1 MEATVAD
8 KRGLARI
15 GARAL
20 GGIVGAGVAVVAI
33 AGATLLPLP
42 DFAIGAPSKTVRPV
56 AADQQRVCPGPVL
69 ALAADAGSATQASP
83 IGQASSSYGTDGPD
97 VQVRGLKPDSDAD
110 SSSDAPQALTVSTPQ
125 GASTPPLFAG
135 AQVQTVTSDDLAGLA
150 AAACAEP
157 AADTW
162 LVAGATS
169 LGQTSLVL
177 LANPTS
183 VDATVSLSIYTETGV
198 VSAPGATGI
207 TVPAGG
213 QKVIPLAGLAPAA
226 AAPVVHVQT
235 TGGEVVATMQQS
247 FEQGIQPQGVE
258 LTGGTGAPSRQQI
271 ISGMTIV
278 NLAAVTA
285 AESGENVGVEFPALR
300 IFVPGSTDADVTVG
314 VVGEEGTAAGT
325 SHAQTVKAGNVAE
338 IPLDD
343 LKDGSYTVTVNS
355 SVPVVAAARTTRIGA
370 SKRDFSW
377 FVSSS
382 PLNDTL
388 LAAVPNGPGGALH
401 FANAG
406 EEDRTV
412 TITPAGGKATTLVVP
427 AEGSAHVPVTATRYT
442 IDGAEGLRA
451 SVSFG
456 ADGASSTFALA
467 PPGPL
472 AAPIEVYPR

>member
-1 MEATVAD
+1 MAD
-8 KRGLARI
+8 RRGLARI

-20 GGIVGAGVAVVAI
+20 GGLIGAAVAVVAI

-97 VQVRGLKPDSDAD
+97 VQVRSLKPDSDAD
-110 SSSDAPQALTVSTPQ
+110 SRDQAPQALTVSTPQ
-125 GASTPPLFAG
+125 GATAPPLFAG
-135 AQVQTVTSDDLAGLA
+135 AQLETAASDDLAGLA

-157 AADTW
+157 SADSW
-162 LVAGATS
+162 LVAGSTA
-169 LGQTSLVL
+169 LGQTSLLL

-183 VDATVSLSIYTETGV
+183 VDATVSLSIYSETGTI
-198 VSAPGATGI
+198 SAPGATGI

-213 QKVIPLAGLAPAA
+213 QKVVPLAGLAPGA

-235 TGGEVVATMQQS
+235 SGGEVVATMQQS
-247 FEQGIQPQGVE
+247 YEQGIQPQGVE
-258 LTGGTGAPSRQQI
+258 LTGATGGPSRQQI
-271 ISGMTIV
+271 ISGVTIAS
-278 NLAAVTA
+278 LAAVTA
-285 AESGENVGVEFPALR
+285 AESGESVGVEFPALR
-300 IFVPGSTDADVTVG
+300 IFVPGTTDADVTVG

-355 SVPVVAAARTTRIGA
+355 SVPVVVAARTTTIAGA
-370 SKRDFSW
+370 KRDFAW
-377 FVSSS
+377 FVSSD
-382 PLNDTL
+382 PLASTL
-388 LAAVPNGPGGALH
+388 LATVPDGAPATLH
-401 FANAG
+401 LANPG

-412 TITPAGGKATTLVVP
+412 SVQSVSGAPARLVVP
-427 AEGSAHVPVTATRYT
+427 AEGAANIAVRATQYT
-442 IDGAEGLRA
+442 ISDADGLRG
-451 SVSFG
+451 SISFDAPG
-456 ADGASSTFALA
+456 ANATLPLA

-472 AAPIEVYPR
+472 ASPIVVYPR

>member
-1 MEATVAD
+1 MAD

-20 GGIVGAGVAVVAI
+20 GGLVGAAVAVVAI
-33 AGATLLPLP
+33 GGATLLPLP
-42 DFAIGAPSKTVRPV
+42 RFAIGAPSTTVRPV
-56 AADQQRVCPGPVL
+56 AADQQRVCPGPIL
-69 ALAADAGSATQASP
+69 ALAADAGAATQPSP
-83 IGQASSSYGTDGPD
+83 IGQASTRYGTDGPD
-97 VQVRGLKPDSDAD
+97 VQVRSLKPDSDAA
-110 SSSDAPQALTVSTPQ
+110 SRSEAPQTLTVATPQ
-125 GASTPPLFAG
+125 GATSSPLFAG
-135 AQVQTVTSDDLAGLA
+135 AQVQTATSDDLAGLA

-162 LVAGATS
+162 LVAGSTA

-183 VDATVSLSIYTETGV
+183 VDATVSLSIYTETGT

-226 AAPVVHVQT
+226 AAPVVRVQT

-258 LTGGTGAPSRQQI
+258 LTGATGAPSRQQI
-271 ISGMTIV
+271 IPGLTIA

-285 AESGENVGVEFPALR
+285 AESGESVGVQFPALR
-300 IFVPGSTDADVTVG
+300 IFVPGDTDADVTVG

-338 IPLDD
+338 IPLDN

-355 SVPVVAAARTTRIGA
+355 SVPVVAAARTTTIGT
-370 SKRDFSW
+370 STRDFAW
-377 FVSSS
+377 FVSSAPIGDS
-382 PLNDTL
+382 L
-388 LAAVPNGPGGALH
+388 LAAIPTGPGGMLH
-401 FANAG
+401 LANPD
-406 EEDRTV
+406 EKDRTV
-412 TITPAGGKATTLVVP
+412 TLTTAAGKASTLVVP
-427 AEGSAHVPVTATRYT
+427 AEGAAQVAVSATTYT
-442 IDGAEGLRA
+442 ISGADGLRG
-451 SVSFG
+451 SVSFA